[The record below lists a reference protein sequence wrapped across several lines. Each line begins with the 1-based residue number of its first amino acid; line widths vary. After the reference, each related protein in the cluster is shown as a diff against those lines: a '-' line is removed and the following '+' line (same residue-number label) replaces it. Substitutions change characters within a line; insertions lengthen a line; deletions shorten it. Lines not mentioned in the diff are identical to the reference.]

1 MTAETARNV
10 MKILRG
16 SYPNDAW
23 KLDGQNA
30 EEFIGAMMLQLE
42 RYSDGDVLRAVGRVI
57 DSADTMPSVT
67 MIKKEVKRKINAV
80 PDYQALPEAPVNEA
94 GRKRIHDMISGL
106 RSQWKRPDKEKK
118 PPSLDDVPKDIIEF
132 ARRAVPGIP
141 DELIIKNAPV
151 FKEGMACNMRM
162 YSLPMRFWLDPNTG
176 LVSMTIVMKTRKG
189 GVAK

>member
-1 MTAETARNV
+1 MTAETARNI

-57 DSADTMPSVT
+57 DGADSMPSVT
-67 MIKKEVKRKINAV
+67 MIKKEVKRKLNQV

-106 RSQWKRPDKEKK
+106 RSRWTKRPDKEKK
-118 PPSLDDVPKDIIEF
+118 PPSLDDVPKDLVDYIKRTF
-132 ARRAVPGIP
+132 PNMD
-141 DELIIKNAPV
+141 DETIMKNADI
-151 FKEGMACNMRM
+151 FKDGRACGMRM
-162 YSLPMRFWLDPNTG
+162 GNKRCRFRYDASTKQVD
-176 LVSMTIVMKTRKG
+176 LVVI
-189 GVAK
+189 A

>member
-1 MTAETARNV
+1 MTAETARNI

-57 DSADTMPSVT
+57 DGADSMPSVT
-67 MIKKEVKRKINAV
+67 MIKKEVKRKLHQV

-94 GRKRIHDMISGL
+94 GRKRIHGMIDDL
-106 RSQWKRPDKEKK
+106 RSKWTKRPDKEKK
-118 PPSLDDVPKDIIEF
+118 PPSLDDVPKDVIEF

-141 DELIIKNAPV
+141 DELIVKNAAD
-151 FKEGMACNMRM
+151 FQEGMACNMRIGNE
-162 YSLPMRFWLDPNTG
+162 YTRFWLDPNTG
-176 LVSMTIVMKTRKG
+176 LVSMTIVVKG
-189 GVAK
+189 AVK

>member
-1 MTAETARNV
+1 MTAETARNI

-57 DSADTMPSVT
+57 DGADSMPSVT
-67 MIKKEVKRKINAV
+67 MIKKEVKRKLNQV

-94 GRKRIHDMISGL
+94 GRKRIHGMIDDL
-106 RSQWKRPDKEKK
+106 RSKWTKRPDKEKK
-118 PPSLDDVPKDIIEF
+118 PPSLDDVPKDVIEF

-141 DELIIKNAPV
+141 DELIIKNIPA

-162 YSLPMRFWLDPNTG
+162 GNEYMRFWLDPNTG
-176 LVSMTIVMKTRKG
+176 LVSMTVIMKRG
-189 GVAK
+189 AAR

>member
-57 DSADTMPSVT
+57 DSADSMPSVT

-94 GRKRIHDMISGL
+94 GRKRIYGMIDDL
-106 RSQWKRPDKEKK
+106 RSKWTKRPNKEKK
-118 PPSLDDVPKDIIEF
+118 PPSLDDVPKDVIEF

-141 DELIIKNAPV
+141 DELIIKNVPA
-151 FKEGMACNMRM
+151 FKEGLACNMRM
-162 YSLPMRFWLDPNTG
+162 GNEYMRFWLDPNTG
-176 LVSMTIVMKTRKG
+176 LVSMTIVMRKG
-189 GVAK
+189 LIR

>member
-1 MTAETARNV
+1 MTAETARNI

-57 DSADTMPSVT
+57 DGADSMPSVT
-67 MIKKEVKRKINAV
+67 MIKKEVKRKLNQV

-94 GRKRIHDMISGL
+94 GRKRIHEMLSRVQKEFKQD
-106 RSQWKRPDKEKK
+106 PKEKK
-118 PPSLDDVPKDIIEF
+118 PPSIEDLPEDLVDYIKRTFPNMDDETIM
-132 ARRAVPGIP
+132 
-141 DELIIKNAPV
+141 KNADI
-151 FKEGMACNMRM
+151 FKDGRACGMRM
-162 YSLPMRFWLDPNTG
+162 GNKRCRFRYDASTKQVD
-176 LVSMTIVMKTRKG
+176 LVVI
-189 GVAK
+189 A

>member
-1 MTAETARNV
+1 MTAETARNI

-57 DSADTMPSVT
+57 DGADSMPSVT
-67 MIKKEVKRKINAV
+67 MIKKEVKRKLNQV

-106 RSQWKRPDKEKK
+106 RSQWTKRPDKEKK

-141 DELIIKNAPV
+141 DELIIKNVPA
-151 FKEGMACNMRM
+151 FKEGLACNMRM
-162 YSLPMRFWLDPNTG
+162 GNEYMRFWLDPNTG
-176 LVSMTIVMKTRKG
+176 LVSMTIVMKR
-189 GVAK
+189 GVANE

>member
-1 MTAETARNV
+1 MTAETARNI

-57 DSADTMPSVT
+57 DGADSMPSVT
-67 MIKKEVKRKINAV
+67 MIKKEVKRKLNAV

-94 GRKRIHDMISGL
+94 GRKRIQGMISGL
-106 RSQWKRPDKEKK
+106 RSRWTRPNKEKK
-118 PPSLDDVPKDIIEF
+118 PPSLDDVPKDVIEF

-141 DELIIKNAPV
+141 DELIVKNAAD
-151 FKEGMACNMRM
+151 FKEGMACNMRIGNE
-162 YSLPMRFWLDPNTG
+162 YTRFWLDPNTG
-176 LVSMTIVMKTRKG
+176 LVSMTIVVKG
-189 GVAK
+189 AVK

>member
-1 MTAETARNV
+1 MTAETARNI

-57 DSADTMPSVT
+57 DGADSMPSVT
-67 MIKKEVKRKINAV
+67 MIKKEVKRKLNQV

-94 GRKRIHDMISGL
+94 GRKRIHGMIDDL
-106 RSQWKRPDKEKK
+106 RSKWTKRPDKEKK
-118 PPSLDDVPKDIIEF
+118 PPSLDDVPKDVIEF

-141 DELIIKNAPV
+141 DELIVKNAAD
-151 FKEGMACNMRM
+151 FQEGMACNMRIGNE
-162 YSLPMRFWLDPNTG
+162 YTRFWLDPDTG
-176 LVSMTIVMKTRKG
+176 LVSMTIVVKG
-189 GVAK
+189 AVK

>member
-1 MTAETARNV
+1 MTAETARNI

-16 SYPNDAW
+16 SYPSEAW

-42 RYSDGDVLRAVGRVI
+42 HYSDGEVLRAVGRVI
-57 DSADTMPSVT
+57 DSSDSMPSVT
-67 MIKKEVKRKINAV
+67 MIKKEVKHKRNQV

-118 PPSLDDVPKDIIEF
+118 PPSLDDVPKDVIEF
-132 ARRAVPGIP
+132 ARRAIPGIP
-141 DELIIKNAPV
+141 DELIVKNVPA

-162 YSLPMRFWLDPNTG
+162 GNEYMRFWLDPNTG
-176 LVSMTIVMKTRKG
+176 LVSMTVVIKK
-189 GVAK
+189 GVAQ

>member
-1 MTAETARNV
+1 MTAETARNI

-57 DSADTMPSVT
+57 DGADSMPSVT
-67 MIKKEVKRKINAV
+67 MIKKEVKRKLNQV

-106 RSQWKRPDKEKK
+106 RSRWTKRPNKEKK
-118 PPSLDDVPKDIIEF
+118 PPSLDDVPKDLVDYIKRTF
-132 ARRAVPGIP
+132 PNMD
-141 DELIIKNAPV
+141 DETIMKNADI
-151 FKEGMACNMRM
+151 FKDGRACGMRM
-162 YSLPMRFWLDPNTG
+162 GNKRCRFRYDASTKQVD
-176 LVSMTIVMKTRKG
+176 LVVI
-189 GVAK
+189 A

>member
-1 MTAETARNV
+1 MTAETARNI

-57 DSADTMPSVT
+57 DGADSMPSVT
-67 MIKKEVKRKINAV
+67 MIKKAIKRKLNVV

-94 GRKRIHDMISGL
+94 GRKRIHDMIDDL
-106 RSQWKRPDKEKK
+106 RSKWTKRPNKEKK
-118 PPSLDDVPKDIIEF
+118 PPSLDDVPKDVIEF
-132 ARRAVPGIP
+132 ACRAVPGIP
-141 DELIIKNAPV
+141 DELIVKNAAD
-151 FKEGMACNMRM
+151 FQEGMACNMRIGNE
-162 YSLPMRFWLDPNTG
+162 YTRFWLDPNTG
-176 LVSMTIVMKTRKG
+176 LVSMTIVVKG
-189 GVAK
+189 AVK

>member
-1 MTAETARNV
+1 MTAETARNI

-57 DSADTMPSVT
+57 DGADSMPSVT

-94 GRKRIHDMISGL
+94 GRQRIHNMISGL
-106 RSQWKRPDKEKK
+106 RSRWTRPNKEKK
-118 PPSLDDVPKDIIEF
+118 PPSLDDVPKDVIEF

-141 DELIIKNAPV
+141 DELIIKNIPA
-151 FKEGMACNMRM
+151 FKEGLACNMRM
-162 YSLPMRFWLDPNTG
+162 GNEYMRFWLDPNTG
-176 LVSMTIVMKTRKG
+176 LVSMTVVIKR